1 MNDPA
6 PNDRLSGMSRTGLR
20 LSQAYLGSGAGP
32 SRGARMQQSENTV
45 VDFWFDPICPW
56 AWIAS
61 RWILEVKKVRPVSVT
76 WHVMSLSVLN
86 EDKEDLPEQ
95 YRELLRTGWGRVRV
109 LIAAEQ
115 AHGPEVLGPLYTALG
130 TRFHHEKAPRD
141 RETIEAALAEAGLP
155 AHLADA
161 MDSTDYDAAVR
172 ASHAEGI
179 ERVGYDVGTPVITVN
194 GLSVFGPVMSP
205 IPRGEAAARLWDGV
219 LLIAGTDGFFELKR
233 SRTRDPIFD

>member
-1 MNDPA
+1 
-6 PNDRLSGMSRTGLR
+6 
-20 LSQAYLGSGAGP
+20 
-32 SRGARMQQSENTV
+32 
-45 VDFWFDPICPW
+45 
-56 AWIAS
+56 
-61 RWILEVKKVRPVSVT
+61 
-76 WHVMSLSVLN
+76 MSLSVLN
-86 EDKEDLPEQ
+86 EGRDDLPEQ
-95 YRELLRTGWGRVRV
+95 YREGLQTGWGPVRV

-115 AHGPEVLGPLYTALG
+115 AHGPGVLGPLYTALG

-141 RETIEAALAEAGLP
+141 RETIESALAEAGLP

-161 MDSTDYDAAVR
+161 MDSTDYDAALR

-233 SRTRDPIFD
+233 SRTQDPIFD